1 MEGGLLKYLSY
12 NYLLLHYLLNSHSS
26 SDQVVYVQFVFNIFD
41 TFRVFVSTKGRL
53 RGGGTL
59 SKCQGPRAFG
69 GPRRFLV
76 PRGCLWRH
84 VFRDRTA
91 RFWADI
97 LYMYRGAGAPRFNI
111 KYESRTFLCN

>member
-1 MEGGLLKYLSY
+1 MFHEIYLIE
-12 NYLLLHYLLNSHSS
+12 SH
-26 SDQVVYVQFVFNIFD
+26 
-41 TFRVFVSTKGRL
+41 FRLCIVSLIDVKPSRITTAIFVSQNNEMAAQGRIK
-53 RGGGTL
+53 GGGTL
-59 SKCQGPRAFG
+59 GKCQGPRAFG
-69 GPRRFLV
+69 GPRRFYG

-97 LYMYRGAGAPRFNI
+97 LYMYRGAGAPSSNI

>member
-1 MEGGLLKYLSY
+1 MEILGRNQTMPK
-12 NYLLLHYLLNSHSS
+12 
-26 SDQVVYVQFVFNIFD
+26 
-41 TFRVFVSTKGRL
+41 KGRLGFLKKWIACVLIRNKPHLITVSALLTPYWVKWGSGGL

-59 SKCQGPRAFG
+59 GKCQGPRAFG
-69 GPRRFLV
+69 RPRRFFG

-97 LYMYRGAGAPRFNI
+97 LYMYRGAGAPH
-111 KYESRTFLCN
+111 ESRTFLCN